1 MKRFAAVLTATT
13 SMIAVPLIASATA
26 NADVW
31 QPVPGIS
38 IPLPDG
44 VFTGSAGVSP
54 NPAPAPA
61 PGPAPVE
68 GEPCGDNGGHWV
80 HLDGGN
86 AAHYGTEWLCRV
98 P

>member
-1 MKRFAAVLTATT
+1 MKQRAAILAAAVSTAL
-13 SMIAVPLIASATA
+13 AAPLLMTATA

-44 VFTGSAGVSP
+44 VFRGLPGVIATP
-54 NPAPAPA
+54 P
-61 PGPAPVE
+61 PGPVPTEGAPCE
-68 GEPCGDNGGHWV
+68 GDGHWV

-86 AAHYGTEWLCRV
+86 AAHYGTEWLCAHN
-98 P
+98 

>member
-1 MKRFAAVLTATT
+1 MKQRVAILTAAVGTVLAAPMLMT
-13 SMIAVPLIASATA
+13 ATA

-44 VFTGSAGVSP
+44 VFRGLPGVIATP
-54 NPAPAPA
+54 P
-61 PGPAPVE
+61 PGPSHTE
-68 GEPCGDNGGHWV
+68 GESCEGDGHWV

-86 AAHYGTEWLCRV
+86 AAHYGTDWLCAHM
-98 P
+98 